1 MIIGYYIFLLII
13 IFLVF
18 SLMKKNMYIL
28 PIKIKIYMQVVIG
41 LILIRYLSLIFIS
54 ISNSGKYI
62 YLLKPI
68 LFLNYLSI
76 PLISLVLMYVY
87 LRWDKISFNITYA
100 IAGIMI
106 VLYLCGINL
115 LDGKIMFNSNYG
127 YIIKLN
133 NEMILFVLYL
143 IIIGIMFLF
152 SVYYLD
158 KPNSNKKGMTLL
170 IIAFSIVLIENT
182 VYIGGV
188 KIFPYPIIG
197 DGIFLGIVNLAVNT
211 FKK

>member
-1 MIIGYYIFLLII
+1 
-13 IFLVF
+13 
-18 SLMKKNMYIL
+18 
-28 PIKIKIYMQVVIG
+28 
-41 LILIRYLSLIFIS
+41 
-54 ISNSGKYI
+54 
-62 YLLKPI
+62 
-68 LFLNYLSI
+68 
-76 PLISLVLMYVY
+76 MYVY

-133 NEMILFVLYL
+133 NEIILFVLYL

-197 DGIFLGIVNLAVNT
+197 DGIFFRNSKFSSEYI
-211 FKK
+211 

>member
-1 MIIGYYIFLLII
+1 
-13 IFLVF
+13 
-18 SLMKKNMYIL
+18 
-28 PIKIKIYMQVVIG
+28 
-41 LILIRYLSLIFIS
+41 
-54 ISNSGKYI
+54 
-62 YLLKPI
+62 
-68 LFLNYLSI
+68 
-76 PLISLVLMYVY
+76 
-87 LRWDKISFNITYA
+87 
-100 IAGIMI
+100 MI

-133 NEMILFVLYL
+133 NEIILFVLYL